1 MAPIAIECPIGG
13 CQFVTPEFE
22 ATVAMD
28 LLKIHSLEHS
38 IQPVQHG
45 GQAVP
50 TKPRAEKVPRPH
62 IKLGIGQVEFSYF

>member
-38 IQPVQHG
+38 IQPVQPDAQAQ
-45 GQAVP
+45 GQA
-50 TKPRAEKVPRPH
+50 KPRAEKDP
-62 IKLGIGQVEFSYF
+62 KLN